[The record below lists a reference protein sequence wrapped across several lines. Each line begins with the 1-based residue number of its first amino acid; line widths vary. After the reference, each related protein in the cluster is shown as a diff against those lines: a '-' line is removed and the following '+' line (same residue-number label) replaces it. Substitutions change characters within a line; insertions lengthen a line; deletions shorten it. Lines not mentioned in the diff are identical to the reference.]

1 MAECPAETLLFD
13 QPIDHPATNSS
24 QTFKQRYQI
33 DTSNFKEGGPILF
46 YQSPEAT
53 DIACIVRTLP
63 FGGPFRTLTG
73 LQSVLLFTEWAKEL
87 GGITATL
94 EHRYFGQSLPFGNDS
109 YTLDNLKHFTLE
121 NVMQDAV
128 NFLNF
133 IKQNVTGA
141 ADSKVIV
148 AGGMSATSPSS

>member
-1 MAECPAETLLFD
+1 MQDTL
-13 QPIDHPATNSS
+13 
-24 QTFKQRYQI
+24 
-33 DTSNFKEGGPILF
+33 IL
-46 YQSPEAT
+46 A
-53 DIACIVRTLP
+53 D
-63 FGGPFRTLTG
+63 
-73 LQSVLLFTEWAKEL
+73 WAKEL
-87 GGITATL
+87 GGLTATL

-148 AGGMSATSPSS
+148 AGGMSTSSPSS

>member
-1 MAECPAETLLFD
+1 MHRNYLLFSTWD
-13 QPIDHPATNSS
+13 GA
-24 QTFKQRYQI
+24 
-33 DTSNFKEGGPILF
+33 
-46 YQSPEAT
+46 
-53 DIACIVRTLP
+53 VMM
-63 FGGPFRTLTG
+63 LTG
-73 LQSVLLFTEWAKEL
+73 FQSAIIFTEWAKEL

-94 EHRYFGQSLPFGNDS
+94 EHRYFGQSLPLGNDS

-148 AGGMSATSPSS
+148 AGGMSASSPSS